1 LFGVSTA
8 AVTLVDRDHTR
19 VKSQEGEEL
28 GDAPRSDTFCTR
40 TVQDPGLLVVEDAA
54 ADERFAALPAVA
66 GPAHVRFYAGRPL
79 AVPGGKRVG
88 ALCLFDDHPR
98 SLSGPEQAL
107 LDALGAWVE
116 EELGRSTEMAQ
127 AGAVQRA
134 LLPRS
139 RPDVAG
145 YDVLGACLPARAVG
159 GDFVDWYRAPDGDL
173 VLTLGD
179 VMGKG
184 LSAGII
190 MATVRAA
197 MRAAGRLAGPAEAVT
212 QAAEALHE
220 DLERAESMVTL
231 CQARLDPRT
240 HLLRYTDA
248 GHGLMLRVR
257 ADGAVVRP
265 SSGGLPI
272 GVLPGQRWEEAEARL
287 HPGDTVVA
295 FSDGLLDL
303 YDGTLAALD
312 EVAALVRGARTAAD
326 VVNRVVRRAR
336 GTDPLP
342 DDVALVVIRRMP

>member
-1 LFGVSTA
+1 
-8 AVTLVDRDHTR
+8 
-19 VKSQEGEEL
+19 
-28 GDAPRSDTFCTR
+28 
-40 TVQDPGLLVVEDAA
+40 
-54 ADERFAALPAVA
+54 
-66 GPAHVRFYAGRPL
+66 
-79 AVPGGKRVG
+79 
-88 ALCLFDDHPR
+88 
-98 SLSGPEQAL
+98 
-107 LDALGAWVE
+107 
-116 EELGRSTEMAQ
+116 
-127 AGAVQRA
+127 
-134 LLPRS
+134 
-139 RPDVAG
+139 
-145 YDVLGACLPARAVG
+145 
-159 GDFVDWYRAPDGDL
+159 
-173 VLTLGD
+173 
-179 VMGKG
+179 
-184 LSAGII
+184 
-190 MATVRAA
+190 